1 MPTIYHTYANVS
13 NLRDYLAGTSYSSN
27 WTADTVSL
35 RRILQSGSRRMDSYV
50 GGGLLTSWG
59 PYTQTRYFDVGMGS
73 YLLNDPRIIGPS
85 GSLMPSD
92 KIINTVPLGSWCNA
106 ITSVTSYSGT
116 DRATSETLTEGYAND
131 YFLEPYS
138 SDPKLFLKMN
148 IDSTKSLS
156 SGQQT
161 LAIAGTWGWQNT
173 TKDTTTLSALISST
187 TATTITVT
195 AATDLSEGNTLLIG
209 TEQMYVQ
216 SISGTT
222 LTVIRGVHGSTA
234 ATHSN
239 GADLAVYTYPE
250 DVVQVCLDLGHI
262 IYRDRDIG
270 FSDRVAKAPEE
281 DTKNAL
287 NNLDSYAAH
296 TQTSGAIF

>member
-1 MPTIYHTYANVS
+1 MPTIYHTYANVA

-59 PYTQTRYFDVGMGS
+59 PYTQTRYFDIGKGS
-73 YLLNDPRIIGPS
+73 YLLNDPRLIGPT
-85 GSLMPSD
+85 GSLRPSD
-92 KIINTVPLGSWCNA
+92 EIINTVPLGSWCNA
-106 ITSVTSYSGT
+106 ITSVTAYSGT

-148 IDSTKSLS
+148 MDSTKSLN

-173 TKDTTTLSALISST
+173 TSTVTTTNGTIGST
-187 TATTITVT
+187 TTTTVAVTSATN
-195 AATDLSEGNTLLIG
+195 LSEGNTILIDS
-209 TEQMYVQ
+209 EQMYVE
-216 SISGTT
+216 SISSND
-222 LTVIRGVHGSTA
+222 LTVVRGVHGTTA
-234 ATHSN
+234 DTHSDAQN
-239 GADLAVYTYPE
+239 VAVYTYPA
-250 DVVQVCLDLGHI
+250 DVVQVCLDMGHV

-270 FSDRVAKAPEE
+270 FNDRVANAPEE
-281 DTKNAL
+281 DIMSAL
-287 NNLDSYAAH
+287 RNLDSYAAH